1 MSQKIFL
8 VQYDLEDEVPID
20 ETSNVLLSTYIPDEL
35 VIWLDDH
42 GYLCEIKIKEE
53 TGSTPDIPVKFIP
66 FEDVSKNVLPYVE
79 NFLLSLIARANAHI
93 STEEVIVKKEID
105 VDFNDLL
112 IWLKVREMLKDTTE
126 KYPLTENSK
135 VIIG

>member
-8 VQYDLEDEVPID
+8 VQYELEDEVPID

-35 VIWLDDH
+35 VIWLDDN

-53 TGSTPDIPVKFIP
+53 TGSTADIPVKFIS

-93 STEEVIVKKEID
+93 STEEAIVKKEID

>member
-8 VQYDLEDEVPID
+8 VQYELEDEVPID

-35 VIWLDDH
+35 VSWLDNN

-53 TGSTPDIPVKFIP
+53 TGSIPDIPVKFIS

>member
-8 VQYDLEDEVPID
+8 VQYELEDEVPVD

-35 VIWLDDH
+35 VSWLDNH
-42 GYLCEIKIKEE
+42 GYLCEIKIKEG
-53 TGSTPDIPVKFIP
+53 TGSTPDIPVKFIS